1 MGHLKETKPKVSRS
15 PNLPTALLDQAGFG
29 GTKKAFSER
38 ENWEMFSLL
47 VNGAGIVLPS
57 PVSRETV
64 LFWLTLSVH
73 EIANGH

>member
-15 PNLPTALLDQAGFG
+15 PNLPTALLDQAGFEG
-29 GTKKAFSER
+29 PKKAFSER
-38 ENWEMFSLL
+38 KNWERFSLL

-64 LFWLTLSVH
+64 LFWLYVKYS
-73 EIANGH
+73 